1 MWRACRALRPCAV
14 VLARSPGTRACG
26 GGGGVSYTQG
36 QTPEPQTR
44 EYFYYVDHQG
54 QLFLDDSK
62 MKNFITCFK
71 GTSATSSPPF
81 FSLARPW

>member
-1 MWRACRALRPCAV
+1 MWRTCGALRISALA
-14 VLARSPGTRACG
+14 LARLRGARGCSGD
-26 GGGGVSYTQG
+26 GGVSYTQG
-36 QTPEPQTR
+36 QIPEPRTR

-71 GTSATSSPPF
+71 GTA
-81 FSLARPW
+81 ARAFALQDS